1 MVRLHRKEHR
11 DNPEYYTPIY
21 KMALSQFD
29 AAADKLAL
37 DPNLRKRFTDPKRAI
52 MVNIPI
58 RMDDTTVEVFHGYRV
73 HHDTTLG
80 PSKGGIRFHPDV
92 SLGEVSALAMWMTWK
107 CALMGLPF
115 GGAKGGVR
123 CDPHALS
130 RNELQRL
137 TRRYTAEIIPFIGP
151 DVDVPA
157 PDVGTNEQVMA
168 WMMDTYSQ
176 LKGYSIPEI
185 VTGKP
190 ISIGGSLGRVEAT
203 GRGVVYCILE
213 AMRHLG
219 MTPDGKTVVIQGFG
233 NVGSH
238 TAHTLSEK
246 GCKIIAVSDVHSGL
260 YNPNGLDITALQKH
274 VQKHLYLKGFSEA
287 SEINNHD
294 LLELPCD
301 VLVPAALSEQ
311 ITEEN
316 AERISCTILAE
327 AANGPTTPTADQ
339 IVKDRGIFLIPD
351 ILANAGG
358 VTVSYFEWVQG
369 LQHFFWKEEEINER
383 LRDIVTLAFGKV
395 LQISLSEKVDMRMA
409 AMMLSIRK
417 IADAKL
423 ARGLFP

>member
-1 MVRLHRKEHR
+1 MTPQKREQRLS
-11 DNPEYYTPIY
+11 PEYMTPIY
-21 KMALSQFD
+21 RMALAQFGE
-29 AAADKLAL
+29 AADQLSL

-58 RMDDTTVEVFHGYRV
+58 RMDDHRVEVFHGYRV

-80 PSKGGIRFHPDV
+80 PSKGGIRFHPEV
-92 SLGEVSALAMWMTWK
+92 NLGEVSALAMWMTWK

-123 CDPHALS
+123 CDPHDLS

-137 TRRYTAEIIPFIGP
+137 TRRFTAEIIQFIGP
-151 DVDVPA
+151 DIDVPA
-157 PDVGTNEQVMA
+157 PDVGTNAQIMA

-176 LKGYSIPEI
+176 FKGYSIPEI

-190 ISIGGSLGRVEAT
+190 INIGGSLGRTEAT
-203 GRGVVYCILE
+203 GRGVVFCILE
-213 AMRHLG
+213 AMKHLG
-219 MTPDGKTVVIQGFG
+219 MQPEGKTVVVQGFG

-238 TAHTLSEK
+238 AAQILQDE
-246 GCKIIAVSDVHSGL
+246 GCRIIAVSDANSGL
-260 YNPNGLDITALQKH
+260 YHPKGLDVLALR
-274 VQKHLYLKGFSEA
+274 KHLQENRFVETFPEGETITNA
-287 SEINNHD
+287 E
-294 LLELPCD
+294 LLELSCD

-316 AERISCTILAE
+316 ADRISCKILAE
-327 AANGPTTPTADQ
+327 GANGPTTLAADK
-339 IVKDRGIFLIPD
+339 ILKDRGLFVIPD

-369 LQHFFWKEEEINER
+369 LQNFFWKEEEINSK
-383 LRDIVTLAFGKV
+383 LRDIVTRAFQGV
-395 LQISLSEKVDMRMA
+395 LEMSLSKKVDMRLA
-409 AMMLSIRK
+409 ALMLSIQK
-417 IADAKL
+417 ITEAKL

>member
-1 MVRLHRKEHR
+1 M
-11 DNPEYYTPIY
+11 TPIY
-21 KMALSQFD
+21 RMALAQFGE
-29 AAADKLAL
+29 AADALSL

-58 RMDDTTVEVFHGYRV
+58 RMDDHRVEVFHGYRV

-80 PSKGGIRFHPDV
+80 PSKGGIRFHPAV
-92 SLGEVSALAMWMTWK
+92 NLGEVSALAMWMTWK

-115 GGAKGGVR
+115 GGAKGGIR

-137 TRRYTAEIIPFIGP
+137 TRRFTAEIIQFIGP
-151 DVDVPA
+151 DIDVPA
-157 PDVGTNEQVMA
+157 PDVGTNAQVMA

-176 LKGYSIPEI
+176 FKGYSIPEI

-190 ISIGGSLGRVEAT
+190 INIGGSLGRTEAT
-203 GRGVVYCILE
+203 GRGVVFCILA
-213 AMRHLG
+213 AMKHLK
-219 MTPDGKTVVIQGFG
+219 MQPEGKTIAVQGFG

-238 TAHTLSEK
+238 VAEILSEE
-246 GCKIIAVSDVHSGL
+246 GCRVIAVSDVRSGL
-260 YNPNGLDITALQKH
+260 YNARGLDIAGIRA
-274 VQKHLYLKGFSEA
+274 HLRESRFLEGFPGGEHITNA
-287 SEINNHD
+287 E

-311 ITEEN
+311 ITEGN
-316 AERISCTILAE
+316 AERISCKILAE
-327 AANGPTTPTADQ
+327 GANGPTTLEADK
-339 IVKDRGIFLIPD
+339 ILKERGLFLIPD

-369 LQHFFWKEEEINER
+369 LQNFFWQEEEINR
-383 LRDIVTLAFGKV
+383 KLLDIVTRAFQGV
-395 LQISLSEKVDMRMA
+395 LQMSLSKKVDMRLA
-409 AMMLSIRK
+409 ALMLSIRK
-417 IADAKL
+417 ITEAKL